1 MAFRLLPNRLQDNRG
16 FTLIELLVV
25 ILIIGILAGIAL
37 PAFLNQRTKAQ
48 DTHAKTAVRIARE
61 TIETYHT
68 EAQSY
73 DTTASNLITME
84 PSLGEASNL
93 QVTGTATTFELSV
106 DSRARNGGGAYS
118 IELDS
123 TGSVIRDCTVPGK
136 GGCRS
141 TTDSGGN
148 RW

>member
-1 MAFRLLPNRLQDNRG
+1 MAPRLPNRLRDTRG

-25 ILIIGILAGIAL
+25 ILIIGILAAIAI

-61 TIETYHT
+61 TLETYHT
-68 EAQSY
+68 ENQSY
-73 DTTASNLITME
+73 DTTAANLIAME

-93 QVTGTATTFELSV
+93 QVTGDATSFTVSV
-106 DSRARNGGGAYS
+106 DSTSPKGGGTYS

-123 TGSVIRDCTVPGK
+123 SGDAHRLCTNQGK
-136 GGCRS
+136 GGCRA
-141 TTDSGGN
+141 TPDASGDL
-148 RW
+148 W